1 MSTKVDID
9 HLRKW
14 IGKIDN
20 VTDYVTPIVEQR
32 YRATLN
38 MDIGNPKDGDPVTS
52 GLHWMLGWNLVKN
65 DELGV
70 DSHPALGEFLPPVPL
85 PRRMWAGSEIKV
97 LKPIRVGDKVI
108 KQSTVADIQ
117 VKEGRTGLL
126 CFVTAEYNFL
136 VNNEVTINEKHNIVY
151 RDISKSGGGSGY
163 SKEIPER
170 ADLSE
175 KIFMHPTILFR
186 YSAIGFVG
194 HRIHYDHPYTVN
206 EENYPGL
213 IVHGPL
219 QATYLLRAAEK
230 LMGKQVKSFTHK
242 VMAPVFA
249 NSEYIVGVDK
259 MNDGSVSCWGA
270 TKEFG
275 VTMSCL
281 LYTSPSPRD
290 LSTSRMPSSA

>member
-1 MSTKVDID
+1 MSIKVDID

-38 MDIGNPKDGDPVTS
+38 MDIGNPKHGEPVTS

-65 DELGV
+65 NELGV

-97 LKPIRVGDKVI
+97 LKPIRVGDKVV

-136 VNNEVTINEKHNIVY
+136 VNDEVTINEKHNIVY

-249 NSEYIVGVDK
+249 NSEYMVGVDK
-259 MNDGSVSCWGA
+259 MDDGSVSCWGA

-275 VTMSCL
+275 VTM
-281 LYTSPSPRD
+281 R
-290 LSTSRMPSSA
+290 AEAKF

>member
-1 MSTKVDID
+1 MSSKVDID

-97 LKPIRVGDKVI
+97 LKPIRVGDKVV

-136 VNNEVTINEKHNIVY
+136 VNDEVTINEKHNIVY

-163 SKEIPER
+163 SKDIPEK

-249 NSEYIVGVDK
+249 NSEYMVGVDK
-259 MNDGSVSCWGA
+259 MDDGSVSCWGA

-275 VTMSCL
+275 VTM
-281 LYTSPSPRD
+281 R
-290 LSTSRMPSSA
+290 AEAKF

>member
-97 LKPIRVGDKVI
+97 LKPIRVGDKVV

-136 VNNEVTINEKHNIVY
+136 VNDEVTINEKHNIVY

-163 SKEIPER
+163 SKEIPEK

-230 LMGKQVKSFTHK
+230 LMGKPVKSFTHK

-249 NSEYIVGVDK
+249 NSEYMVGVDK
-259 MNDGSVSCWGA
+259 MDDGSVSCWGA

-275 VTMSCL
+275 VTM
-281 LYTSPSPRD
+281 R
-290 LSTSRMPSSA
+290 AEAKF

>member
-97 LKPIRVGDKVI
+97 LKPIRVGDKVV

-136 VNNEVTINEKHNIVY
+136 VNDEVTINEKHNIVY

-163 SKEIPER
+163 SKDIPEK

-249 NSEYIVGVDK
+249 NSEYMVGVDK
-259 MNDGSVSCWGA
+259 MDDGSVSCWGA

-275 VTMSCL
+275 VTM
-281 LYTSPSPRD
+281 R
-290 LSTSRMPSSA
+290 AEAKF

>member
-136 VNNEVTINEKHNIVY
+136 VNDEVTINEKHNIVY

-163 SKEIPER
+163 SKDIPEK
-170 ADLSE
+170 ADLIE
-175 KIFMHPTILFR
+175 KIFIHPTILFR

-230 LMGKQVKSFTHK
+230 LMGKPVKSFTHK

-249 NSEYIVGVDK
+249 DSEYMVGVDK
-259 MNDGSVSCWGA
+259 MDDGSASCWGA

-275 VTMSCL
+275 VTM
-281 LYTSPSPRD
+281 R
-290 LSTSRMPSSA
+290 AEAKF

>member
-38 MDIGNPKDGDPVTS
+38 MVIGYPKDGDPVTS

-65 DELGV
+65 DALGV

-97 LKPIRVGDKVI
+97 LKPIRVGDKVV

-136 VNNEVTINEKHNIVY
+136 VNDEVTINEKHNIVY

-249 NSEYIVGVDK
+249 NSEYMVGVDK
-259 MNDGSVSCWGA
+259 MDDGSVSCWGA

-275 VTMSCL
+275 VTM
-281 LYTSPSPRD
+281 R
-290 LSTSRMPSSA
+290 AEAKF

>member
-20 VTDYVTPIVEQR
+20 VTDFVTPIVEQR

-136 VNNEVTINEKHNIVY
+136 VNDEVTINEKHNIVY

-163 SKEIPER
+163 SKDIPEK

-230 LMGKQVKSFTHK
+230 LTGKPVKSFTHK

-259 MNDGSVSCWGA
+259 IDNGSVSCWGA

-275 VTMSCL
+275 VTM
-281 LYTSPSPRD
+281 R
-290 LSTSRMPSSA
+290 AEAKF

>member
-163 SKEIPER
+163 SKEIPEK

-249 NSEYIVGVDK
+249 NSEYMVGVDK
-259 MNDGSVSCWGA
+259 MDDGSVSCWGA

-275 VTMSCL
+275 VTM
-281 LYTSPSPRD
+281 R
-290 LSTSRMPSSA
+290 AEAKF

>member
-136 VNNEVTINEKHNIVY
+136 VNDEVTINEKHNIVY

-163 SKEIPER
+163 SKDIPEK

-219 QATYLLRAAEK
+219 QATYLLKAAEK
-230 LMGKQVKSFTHK
+230 LMGKPVKSFTHK

-249 NSEYIVGVDK
+249 DSEYMVGVDK
-259 MNDGSVSCWGA
+259 MDDGSVSCWGA

-275 VTMSCL
+275 VTM
-281 LYTSPSPRD
+281 R
-290 LSTSRMPSSA
+290 AEAKF

>member
-1 MSTKVDID
+1 MCIRDRSTKVDID

-136 VNNEVTINEKHNIVY
+136 VNDEVTINEKHNIVY

-163 SKEIPER
+163 SKDIPEK

-230 LMGKQVKSFTHK
+230 LMGKPVKSFTHK

-249 NSEYIVGVDK
+249 DSEYMVGVDK
-259 MNDGSVSCWGA
+259 MDDGSVSCWGA

-275 VTMSCL
+275 VTM
-281 LYTSPSPRD
+281 R
-290 LSTSRMPSSA
+290 AEAKF

>member
-1 MSTKVDID
+1 M
-9 HLRKW
+9 
-14 IGKIDN
+14 
-20 VTDYVTPIVEQR
+20 
-32 YRATLN
+32 
-38 MDIGNPKDGDPVTS
+38 
-52 GLHWMLGWNLVKN
+52 
-65 DELGV
+65 
-70 DSHPALGEFLPPVPL
+70 
-85 PRRMWAGSEIKV
+85 
-97 LKPIRVGDKVI
+97 
-108 KQSTVADIQ
+108 
-117 VKEGRTGLL
+117 

-136 VNNEVTINEKHNIVY
+136 VNDEVTINEKHNIVY

-249 NSEYIVGVDK
+249 DSEYMVGVDK
-259 MNDGSVSCWGA
+259 MDDGSVSFRGA
-270 TKEFG
+270 TKEF
-275 VTMSCL
+275 
-281 LYTSPSPRD
+281 
-290 LSTSRMPSSA
+290 

>member
-1 MSTKVDID
+1 MSIKVDID

-52 GLHWMLGWNLVKN
+52 GLHWMLGGNLVKN

-136 VNNEVTINEKHNIVY
+136 VNDEVTINEKHNIVY

-163 SKEIPER
+163 SKDIPEK

-230 LMGKQVKSFTHK
+230 LMGKPVKSFTHK

-249 NSEYIVGVDK
+249 DSEYMVGVDK
-259 MNDGSVSCWGA
+259 MDDGSVSCWGA

-275 VTMSCL
+275 VTM
-281 LYTSPSPRD
+281 R
-290 LSTSRMPSSA
+290 AEAKF

>member
-136 VNNEVTINEKHNIVY
+136 VNDEVTINEKHNIVY

-163 SKEIPER
+163 SKDIPEK

-230 LMGKQVKSFTHK
+230 LMGKPVKSFTHK

-259 MNDGSVSCWGA
+259 IDDGSVSCWGA

-275 VTMSCL
+275 VTM
-281 LYTSPSPRD
+281 R
-290 LSTSRMPSSA
+290 AEAKF

>member
-38 MDIGNPKDGDPVTS
+38 MDIGNPKDGEPVTS

-97 LKPIRVGDKVI
+97 LNPIRVGDKVV

-136 VNNEVTINEKHNIVY
+136 VSDEVTINEKHNIVY

-249 NSEYIVGVDK
+249 NSEYMVGVDK
-259 MNDGSVSCWGA
+259 MDDGSVSCWGA

-275 VTMSCL
+275 VTM
-281 LYTSPSPRD
+281 R
-290 LSTSRMPSSA
+290 AEAKF

>member
-136 VNNEVTINEKHNIVY
+136 VNDEVTINEKHNIVY

-163 SKEIPER
+163 SKDIPEK

-230 LMGKQVKSFTHK
+230 LMGKPVKSFTHK

-249 NSEYIVGVDK
+249 GSEYMVGVDK
-259 MNDGSVSCWGA
+259 MDDGSVSCWGA
-270 TKEFG
+270 TKQFG
-275 VTMSCL
+275 VTM
-281 LYTSPSPRD
+281 R
-290 LSTSRMPSSA
+290 AEAKF

>member
-38 MDIGNPKDGDPVTS
+38 MDIGNPEHGEPVTS

-97 LKPIRVGDKVI
+97 LKPIRVGDKVV

-136 VNNEVTINEKHNIVY
+136 VNDEVTINEKHNIVY

-163 SKEIPER
+163 SKEIPDR

-194 HRIHYDHPYTVN
+194 HRIHYDDPYTVN

-230 LMGKQVKSFTHK
+230 LMSKQVKSFTHK

-249 NSEYIVGVDK
+249 NSKYMVGVDK
-259 MNDGSVSCWGA
+259 MDDGSVSCWGA

-275 VTMSCL
+275 VTM
-281 LYTSPSPRD
+281 R
-290 LSTSRMPSSA
+290 AEAKF

>member
-1 MSTKVDID
+1 MSAKVDID

-38 MDIGNPKDGDPVTS
+38 MDIGNPKDGEPVTS

-136 VNNEVTINEKHNIVY
+136 VNDEVTINEKHNIVY

-163 SKEIPER
+163 SKDIPEK

-230 LMGKQVKSFTHK
+230 LMGKPVKSFTHK

-249 NSEYIVGVDK
+249 DSEYMVGVDK
-259 MNDGSVSCWGA
+259 MDDGSVSCWGA

-275 VTMSCL
+275 VTM
-281 LYTSPSPRD
+281 R
-290 LSTSRMPSSA
+290 AEAKF

>member
-136 VNNEVTINEKHNIVY
+136 VNDEVTINEKHNIVY

-163 SKEIPER
+163 SKDIPEK

-230 LMGKQVKSFTHK
+230 LMGKPVKLFTHK

-249 NSEYIVGVDK
+249 GSEYMVGVDK
-259 MNDGSVSCWGA
+259 MDDGSVSCWGA

-275 VTMSCL
+275 VTM
-281 LYTSPSPRD
+281 R
-290 LSTSRMPSSA
+290 AEAKF

>member
-38 MDIGNPKDGDPVTS
+38 MDIGNPKDGEPVTS

-97 LKPIRVGDKVI
+97 LKPIRVGDKVV

-136 VNNEVTINEKHNIVY
+136 VNDEVTINEKHNIVY

-163 SKEIPER
+163 SKEIPEK

-249 NSEYIVGVDK
+249 NSEYMVGVDK
-259 MNDGSVSCWGA
+259 MDDGSVSCWGA

-275 VTMSCL
+275 VTM
-281 LYTSPSPRD
+281 R
-290 LSTSRMPSSA
+290 AEAKF

>member
-38 MDIGNPKDGDPVTS
+38 MDIGNPKDGEPVTS

-97 LKPIRVGDKVI
+97 LKPIRVGDKVV

-136 VNNEVTINEKHNIVY
+136 VNDEVTINEKHNIVY

-249 NSEYIVGVDK
+249 NSDYIVGVDK
-259 MNDGSVSCWGA
+259 MDDGSVSCWGA

-275 VTMSCL
+275 VTM
-281 LYTSPSPRD
+281 R
-290 LSTSRMPSSA
+290 AEAKF

>member
-1 MSTKVDID
+1 MSTKVDIN

-38 MDIGNPKDGDPVTS
+38 MDIGNPKDGEPVTS

-97 LKPIRVGDKVI
+97 LKPIRVGDKVV

-136 VNNEVTINEKHNIVY
+136 VNDEVTINEKHNIVY

-249 NSEYIVGVDK
+249 NSEYMVGVDK
-259 MNDGSVSCWGA
+259 MDDGSVSCWGA

-275 VTMSCL
+275 VTM
-281 LYTSPSPRD
+281 R
-290 LSTSRMPSSA
+290 AEAKF

>member
-1 MSTKVDID
+1 MSTKVDIY

-38 MDIGNPKDGDPVTS
+38 MDIGNPKDGEPVTS

-97 LKPIRVGDKVI
+97 LKPIRVGDKVV

-136 VNNEVTINEKHNIVY
+136 VNDKVTINEKHNIVY

-163 SKEIPER
+163 SKEIPEK

-249 NSEYIVGVDK
+249 NSEYMVGVDK
-259 MNDGSVSCWGA
+259 MDDGSVSCWGA

-275 VTMSCL
+275 VTM
-281 LYTSPSPRD
+281 R
-290 LSTSRMPSSA
+290 AEAKF

>member
-38 MDIGNPKDGDPVTS
+38 MDLGNPKDGDPVTS

-136 VNNEVTINEKHNIVY
+136 VNDEVTINEKHNIVY

-163 SKEIPER
+163 SKDIPEK

-230 LMGKQVKSFTHK
+230 LMGKPVKSFTHK

-249 NSEYIVGVDK
+249 GSEYMVGVDK
-259 MNDGSVSCWGA
+259 MDDGSVSCWGA

-275 VTMSCL
+275 VTM
-281 LYTSPSPRD
+281 R
-290 LSTSRMPSSA
+290 AEAKF

>member
-38 MDIGNPKDGDPVTS
+38 MDIGNPKHGEPVTS

-97 LKPIRVGDKVI
+97 LKPIRVGDKVV
-108 KQSTVADIQ
+108 KQSAVADIQ

-136 VNNEVTINEKHNIVY
+136 VNDEVTINEKHNIVY

-163 SKEIPER
+163 SKEIPEK

-249 NSEYIVGVDK
+249 NSEYMVGVDK
-259 MNDGSVSCWGA
+259 MDDGSVSCWGA

-275 VTMSCL
+275 VTM
-281 LYTSPSPRD
+281 R
-290 LSTSRMPSSA
+290 AEAKF

>member
-136 VNNEVTINEKHNIVY
+136 VNDEVTINEKHNIVY

-163 SKEIPER
+163 SKDIPEK

-230 LMGKQVKSFTHK
+230 LMGKPVKSFTHK

-249 NSEYIVGVDK
+249 DSEYMVGVDP
-259 MNDGSVSCWGA
+259 MDDGSASCWGA
-270 TKEFG
+270 TNEFG
-275 VTMSCL
+275 VTM
-281 LYTSPSPRD
+281 R
-290 LSTSRMPSSA
+290 AEAKF

>member
-38 MDIGNPKDGDPVTS
+38 MDIGNPKDGEPVTS

-97 LKPIRVGDKVI
+97 LKPIRVGDKVV

-136 VNNEVTINEKHNIVY
+136 VNDEVTINEKHNIVY

-206 EENYPGL
+206 EENYHGL

-219 QATYLLRAAEK
+219 QATYLLIAAEK

-249 NSEYIVGVDK
+249 NSEYMVGVDK
-259 MNDGSVSCWGA
+259 MDDGSVSCWGA

-275 VTMSCL
+275 VTM
-281 LYTSPSPRD
+281 R
-290 LSTSRMPSSA
+290 AEAKF

>member
-136 VNNEVTINEKHNIVY
+136 VNDEVTINEKHNIVY

-163 SKEIPER
+163 SKDIPEK

-230 LMGKQVKSFTHK
+230 LMGKPVKSFTHK

-249 NSEYIVGVDK
+249 DSEYMVGVDK
-259 MNDGSVSCWGA
+259 MDDSSVSCWGA

-275 VTMSCL
+275 VTM
-281 LYTSPSPRD
+281 R
-290 LSTSRMPSSA
+290 AEAKF

>member
-126 CFVTAEYNFL
+126 CFVTAKYNFL
-136 VNNEVTINEKHNIVY
+136 VNDEVTINEKHNIVY

-163 SKEIPER
+163 SKEIPEK

-249 NSEYIVGVDK
+249 NSEYMVGVDK
-259 MNDGSVSCWGA
+259 MDDGSVSCWGA

-275 VTMSCL
+275 VTM
-281 LYTSPSPRD
+281 R
-290 LSTSRMPSSA
+290 AEAKF

>member
-38 MDIGNPKDGDPVTS
+38 MDIGNPKDGEPVTS

-97 LKPIRVGDKVI
+97 LKPIRVGDKVL

-136 VNNEVTINEKHNIVY
+136 VNDEVTINEKHDIVY

-249 NSEYIVGVDK
+249 NSEYMVGVDK
-259 MNDGSVSCWGA
+259 MDDGSVSCWGA

-275 VTMSCL
+275 VTM
-281 LYTSPSPRD
+281 R
-290 LSTSRMPSSA
+290 AEAKF

>member
-14 IGKIDN
+14 IGRIDN

-38 MDIGNPKDGDPVTS
+38 MDIGNPKDGEPVTS

-97 LKPIRVGDKVI
+97 LKPIRVGDKVV

-126 CFVTAEYNFL
+126 CFVTAEYNYL
-136 VNNEVTINEKHNIVY
+136 VNDEVTINEKHNIVY

-249 NSEYIVGVDK
+249 NSEYMVGVDK
-259 MNDGSVSCWGA
+259 MDDGSVSCWGA

-275 VTMSCL
+275 VTM
-281 LYTSPSPRD
+281 R
-290 LSTSRMPSSA
+290 AEAKF

>member
-136 VNNEVTINEKHNIVY
+136 VNDDVTINEKHNIVY

-163 SKEIPER
+163 SKEIPEK

-219 QATYLLRAAEK
+219 QATYLLIAAEK

-249 NSEYIVGVDK
+249 NSEYMVGVDK
-259 MNDGSVSCWGA
+259 MDDGSVSCWGA

-275 VTMSCL
+275 VTM
-281 LYTSPSPRD
+281 R
-290 LSTSRMPSSA
+290 AEAKF

>member
-38 MDIGNPKDGDPVTS
+38 MDIGNPKDGAPVTS

-65 DELGV
+65 DELGA

-85 PRRMWAGSEIKV
+85 PRRMWAGSEIKA
-97 LKPIRVGDKVI
+97 LKPIRVGDKVV

-136 VNNEVTINEKHNIVY
+136 VNDEVTINEKHNIVY
-151 RDISKSGGGSGY
+151 RDISKSKGGSGY
-163 SKEIPER
+163 SKEIPVR

-175 KIFMHPTILFR
+175 KIFMHPTMLFR

-249 NSEYIVGVDK
+249 NSEYMVGVDK
-259 MNDGSVSCWGA
+259 MDDGSVSCWGA

-275 VTMSCL
+275 VTM
-281 LYTSPSPRD
+281 R
-290 LSTSRMPSSA
+290 AEAKF

>member
-136 VNNEVTINEKHNIVY
+136 VNDEVTINEKHNIVY

-163 SKEIPER
+163 SKDIPEK

-230 LMGKQVKSFTHK
+230 LMCKPVKSFTHK

-249 NSEYIVGVDK
+249 DSEYMVGVDK
-259 MNDGSVSCWGA
+259 MDDGSVSCWGA

-275 VTMSCL
+275 VTM
-281 LYTSPSPRD
+281 R
-290 LSTSRMPSSA
+290 AEAKF

>member
-126 CFVTAEYNFL
+126 CFVTAEYNYL
-136 VNNEVTINEKHNIVY
+136 VNDEVTINEKHNIVY

-163 SKEIPER
+163 SKDIPEK

-230 LMGKQVKSFTHK
+230 LIGKPVKSFTHK

-249 NSEYIVGVDK
+249 DSEYMVGVDK
-259 MNDGSVSCWGA
+259 MDNGSVSCWGA

-275 VTMSCL
+275 VTM
-281 LYTSPSPRD
+281 R
-290 LSTSRMPSSA
+290 AEAKF

>member
-136 VNNEVTINEKHNIVY
+136 VNDEVTINEKHNIVY

-163 SKEIPER
+163 SKDIPEK

-219 QATYLLRAAEK
+219 QATYLLIAAEK
-230 LMGKQVKSFTHK
+230 LMGKPVKSFTHK

-249 NSEYIVGVDK
+249 DSEYMVGVDK
-259 MNDGSVSCWGA
+259 MDDGSVSCWGA

-275 VTMSCL
+275 VTM
-281 LYTSPSPRD
+281 R
-290 LSTSRMPSSA
+290 AEAKF

>member
-126 CFVTAEYNFL
+126 CFVTAEYNYL
-136 VNNEVTINEKHNIVY
+136 VNDEVTINEKHNIVY

-163 SKEIPER
+163 SKDIPEK

-230 LMGKQVKSFTHK
+230 LMEKQVKSFTHK

-249 NSEYIVGVDK
+249 NSEYMVGVDK
-259 MNDGSVSCWGA
+259 MDDGSVSCWGA

-275 VTMSCL
+275 VTM
-281 LYTSPSPRD
+281 R
-290 LSTSRMPSSA
+290 AEAKF

>member
-136 VNNEVTINEKHNIVY
+136 VNDEVTINEKHNIVY

-163 SKEIPER
+163 SKDIPEK

-230 LMGKQVKSFTHK
+230 LMGKTVKSFTHK

-249 NSEYIVGVDK
+249 DSEYMVGVDK
-259 MNDGSVSCWGA
+259 MDDGSVSCWGA

-275 VTMSCL
+275 VTM
-281 LYTSPSPRD
+281 R
-290 LSTSRMPSSA
+290 AEAKF

>member
-1 MSTKVDID
+1 MSTKIDID

-38 MDIGNPKDGDPVTS
+38 MDIGNPKHGEPVTS

-97 LKPIRVGDKVI
+97 LKPIRVGDKVV

-136 VNNEVTINEKHNIVY
+136 VNDEVTINEKHNIVY

-163 SKEIPER
+163 SKEIPEK

-249 NSEYIVGVDK
+249 NSEYMVGVDK
-259 MNDGSVSCWGA
+259 MDDGSVSCWGA

-275 VTMSCL
+275 VTM
-281 LYTSPSPRD
+281 R
-290 LSTSRMPSSA
+290 AEAKF

>member
-38 MDIGNPKDGDPVTS
+38 MDIGNPKDGEPVTS

-136 VNNEVTINEKHNIVY
+136 VNDEVTINEKHNIVY

-163 SKEIPER
+163 SKDIPEK

-230 LMGKQVKSFTHK
+230 LMGKPVKSFTHK

-249 NSEYIVGVDK
+249 GSEYMVGVDK
-259 MNDGSVSCWGA
+259 MDDGSVSCWGA

-275 VTMSCL
+275 VTM
-281 LYTSPSPRD
+281 R
-290 LSTSRMPSSA
+290 AEAKF

>member
-38 MDIGNPKDGDPVTS
+38 MDIGNPKDGEPVTS

-97 LKPIRVGDKVI
+97 LKPIRVGDKVV

-136 VNNEVTINEKHNIVY
+136 VSDEVTINEKHNIVY

-213 IVHGPL
+213 IAHGPL

-230 LMGKQVKSFTHK
+230 LMEKQVKSFTHK

-249 NSEYIVGVDK
+249 NSEYMVGVDK
-259 MNDGSVSCWGA
+259 MDDGSVSCWGA

-275 VTMSCL
+275 VTM
-281 LYTSPSPRD
+281 R
-290 LSTSRMPSSA
+290 AEAKF